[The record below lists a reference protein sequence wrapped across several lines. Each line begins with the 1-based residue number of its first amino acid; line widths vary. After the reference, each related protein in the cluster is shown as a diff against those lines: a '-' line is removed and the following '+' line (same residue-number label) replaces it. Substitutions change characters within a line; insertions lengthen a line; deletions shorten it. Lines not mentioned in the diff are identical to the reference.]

1 MRLLLDTHAFLWFAW
16 DDPHLSRAAN
26 DLIEEG
32 ANQVVVSAAS
42 VWEFA
47 IKVGTGKL
55 VLAKPLDRFLDEH
68 FARNEFE
75 VLPIERRHAVHVA
88 TLPLHHRNPFDR
100 MLVAQSMVEALPL
113 VSADP
118 ALDAYGISRLW

>member
-16 DDPHLSRAAN
+16 DDPKLSRRAN
-26 DLIEEG
+26 DLIEDG
-32 ANQVVVSAAS
+32 ANQILVSAAS
-42 VWEFA
+42 VWEIA

-55 VLAKPLDRFLDEH
+55 VLAKPLDHFLDEH

-75 VLPIERRHAVHVA
+75 VLPVERRHAAHIA
-88 TLPLHHRNPFDR
+88 ALPLHHRDPFDR
-100 MLVAQSMVEALPL
+100 MLVAQSIVEAMPL

-118 ALDAYGISRLW
+118 ALDAYGITRLW